1 MLSPQAR
8 VIEIPLDG
16 SENVLEIDCSQLPES
31 SFDICEVLDQEKS
44 HIKFYLIF
52 ALEYYR
58 QGKLDEAILLLKR
71 GLSKDTLS
79 DVLIKLPLINCLAN
93 IYIQKGKYLFVHDSS
108 RKSSLKNSSEIDS
121 LYDSFNSTQADIKSG
136 RDAFFQ
142 LAAALFKEA
151 DRISPDN
158 LTTLLGK
165 AILHLA
171 NNLFDLAYP
180 LFSAVLSKDPRSIP
194 ALLGIAKVQYSK
206 HLYSASLSSFQSIL
220 KISPNST
227 PDPRLGMALCF
238 SKLGNTHLAKLCLQR
253 SIQMNS
259 ENISAKILLSTI
271 LFNEAKDILTNNPSS
286 IIQDT
291 SINENLTDIINHSMS
306 LLKDSYKCD
315 PLNPS
320 LLLLLAERFFL
331 QKKYNL
337 SESFSKKA
345 FLLTDSP
352 VIQSVAQYYIAR
364 IYHSSS
370 NFSRAIELYQK
381 SLSLHPSNPLSRFG
395 LGKIQIYNSE
405 MAAAVSTFQNL
416 LTRFS
421 SCIEVID
428 SLAYLHSKLSNQKAQ
443 AIEYYELEI
452 NAILNNGRP
461 NFTGSS
467 FDNLDMF
474 SDPFLFLQCA
484 SLSESISISKAKS
497 YYISAKS
504 ILNSLYKDDKLK
516 SSLSKKYSLSEISNN
531 IGVLHLL
538 LNENELGLKEL
549 QSALHSLSDSA
560 ISTHGS
566 AADENINQA
575 SGPLSPTNSSQLPN
589 LSDPTIK
596 YNLARANETLGEYE
610 KAKELYTQ
618 ILDSYPNYIDA
629 ILRLA
634 MISFQIEQ
642 NIDLAQKYVD
652 NALKIE
658 SSNVNSLLVQ
668 SELQFAKLD
677 MKSGKKTLENILK
690 NVDRHDL
697 YSLCSLGNF
706 YLKSVRSDSHS
717 IILLKQS
724 MNHLSSPH
732 SSKTA
737 PGQAVNEK
745 GNLDALQSQ
754 YKSRINSLITYYKRA
769 CDFFRKCLALNPK
782 FVAAASGFGSIMAE
796 TGAFSEAK
804 DLFLEIREAQA
815 SYSMDSGL
823 IGFSGNNDNSLSL
836 NPSSN
841 SGLPSTNN
849 PLPNNV
855 STSSNSLVDSLSPS
869 NLGFE
874 LPMILSGGPLEDSLL
889 SVASNLAHIYN
900 ELGQYRSASNLYES
914 CIKRA
919 QLLTSNTKSNRT
931 NYGNILF
938 SRNLQLCYAKTLY
951 TQARVNKSIPTM
963 QQALSNLNHLCNES
977 IRLESSKS
985 DDSLSKSGFNKSDHV
1000 SNDSINATQ
1009 IINKSDSDLNSNTD
1023 NATTRLDDK
1032 HTSKDG
1038 ANTASSNITSK
1049 IVANIDYIQSDP
1061 PSEIP
1066 LLSVSN
1072 IDKATVLVDGC
1083 DPTLLYNLALAKQ
1096 NLAQMVSDLSIEQ
1109 CTLEELES
1117 VLSGLK
1123 ESNLVFVKL
1132 SKCKA
1137 SLSKLATSLKSGP
1150 KSGNLKIETDDSKNS
1165 TARDPS
1171 RSSKEKVPSFLKF
1184 SIDSSMA
1191 LYRANFGNFLF
1202 NSLESKIKKYTDQE
1216 EQKKLQAEASRKRRL
1231 ESKKLLEEQNLAK
1244 LEEQRAKDE
1253 AILTETQI
1261 KNDRL
1266 RAEMSNADAAAAY
1279 YDEHSNS
1286 DGNGAYKNHSLAG
1299 SGIDNDQGSKSNR
1312 LKKSVKKPR
1321 LEGRKLSNKL
1331 RKKTISNNQPDSY
1344 NADSFNHDSDFGN
1357 SNPEFD
1363 NKIEYSSD
1371 DIEPKNQYS
1380 NNEDNAFKKRR
1391 KDLLNIR
1398 RARRENNL
1406 SSEKRK
1412 IRYSSTNDFSNSDA
1426 GFKSNASNSDESK
1439 SIKPRKT
1446 VKRIQN
1452 KKRRNNIS
1460 SDDKSSGDDLSSHY
1474 DFENAESK
1482 RLSKDFNSFEEDS
1495 RKSKNSQIKRNR
1507 DNTDDSSALKRS
1519 KKNKYFA
1526 DESAKSNS
1534 KSLHETKTHSISN
1547 SKSKSTKSL
1556 SKTFK
1561 PSKVNSDEPGLATNN
1576 PDYSENDLFGID
1588 SELSSGLSSDL
1599 ASDLSDF

>member
-31 SFDICEVLDQEKS
+31 SFDICE
-44 HIKFYLIF
+44 
-52 ALEYYR
+52 LEYYR

-93 IYIQKGKYLFVHDSS
+93 IYIQKGKYLFAHDSN
-108 RKSSLKNSSEIDS
+108 RNSSLKNSSEIDS

-136 RDAFFQ
+136 KDAFFQ

-180 LFSAVLSKDPRSIP
+180 LFSAVLSKDHRSIP
-194 ALLGIAKVQYSK
+194 ALLGIAKVQYYK

-227 PDPRLGMALCF
+227 PDPRLGMAMCF
-238 SKLGNTHLAKLCLQR
+238 SKLGNPHLAKLCLQR

-259 ENISAKILLSTI
+259 KNITAKILLSTI
-271 LFNEAKDILTNNPSS
+271 LFNEAKDILTNSPSS
-286 IIQDT
+286 IAQDT
-291 SINENLTDIINHSMS
+291 SIYKNLTDLINHSMS
-306 LLKDSYKCD
+306 LLKDSYKCS

-331 QKKYNL
+331 QNKLDL
-337 SESFSKKA
+337 SKSFSKKA

-352 VIQSVAQYYIAR
+352 EIQSVAQYYLAR

-381 SLSLHPSNPLSRFG
+381 SLSFHPSNPLSRFG

-416 LTRFS
+416 LTRFP

-461 NFTGSS
+461 NFSGSS
-467 FDNLDMF
+467 TDNLDLF

-504 ILNSLYKDDKLK
+504 ILNNLCKDNKLK
-516 SSLSKKYSLSEISNN
+516 ISLSKKYSLSEISNN

-549 QSALHSLSDSA
+549 QYALLSLSSSTISTYDSA
-560 ISTHGS
+560 
-566 AADENINQA
+566 AADSINES
-575 SGPLSPTNSSQLPN
+575 SGSLSLNDSSQLPN
-589 LSDPTIK
+589 LSDPTIR
-596 YNLARANETLGEYE
+596 YNLARANESLGEFE

-629 ILRLA
+629 ILRLS

-642 NIDLAQKYVD
+642 NIDLAQTYVD
-652 NALKIE
+652 SALKID
-658 SSNVNSLLVQ
+658 SSNVTSLLVQ
-668 SELQFAKLD
+668 SELEFAKLD
-677 MKSGKKTLENILK
+677 IKSGKKTLENILK

-697 YSLCSLGNF
+697 YALCSLGNF

-717 IILLKQS
+717 IVLLKQS
-724 MNHLSSPH
+724 INHLSTPSH
-732 SSKTA
+732 SSKA
-737 PGQAVNEK
+737 VPGLAVNEK

-754 YKSRINSLITYYKRA
+754 YKSRVNSLTTYYKRA

-782 FVAAASGFGSIMAE
+782 FVAAASGFASIMAE

-815 SYSMDSGL
+815 SYSIDSGL
-823 IGFSGNNDNSLSL
+823 IGFSGNTDNTLCL
-836 NPSSN
+836 NTSSN
-841 SGLPSTNN
+841 SGLSSTTN
-849 PLPNNV
+849 PLPNTV
-855 STSSNSLVDSLSPS
+855 ATSSNSLVDSLSPS

-874 LPMILSGGPLEDSLL
+874 LPLILSGGPIEDSLL
-889 SVASNLAHIYN
+889 SVASNLAHIYS

-919 QLLTSNTKSNRT
+919 QLLTTNTKFNRT
-931 NYGNILF
+931 NIGNILF
-938 SRNLQLCYAKTLY
+938 SRNLQLCFAKTLY
-951 TQARVNKSIPTM
+951 TQARINKSIPTM

-977 IRLESSKS
+977 IRLESSKL
-985 DDSLSKSGFNKSDHV
+985 DDSLSKPNFVKSDLI
-1000 SNDSINATQ
+1000 SNDLSNATQ
-1009 IINKSDSDLNSNTD
+1009 NLHHSESELNNNTD
-1023 NATTRLDDK
+1023 NINTLPNVQY
-1032 HTSKDG
+1032 TSKDG
-1038 ANTASSNITSK
+1038 ASTASNNSTSK
-1049 IVANIDYIQSDP
+1049 VVVNADYIPSDHS
-1061 PSEIP
+1061 SEIP

-1083 DPTLLYNLALAKQ
+1083 DPILLYNLALAKQ

-1123 ESNLVFVKL
+1123 ESNSVFVKL
-1132 SKCKA
+1132 SKSKA
-1137 SLSKLATSLKSGP
+1137 SLSNLADSIKSSP
-1150 KSGNLKIETDDSKNS
+1150 KSINLKNVTDVSKS
-1165 TARDPS
+1165 ITSRDTS
-1171 RSSKEKVPSFLKF
+1171 RPSKEKVPSFLKF
-1184 SIDSSMA
+1184 GIDSSMA

-1202 NSLESKIKKYTDQE
+1202 NSLESKIKKYTNNE

-1244 LEEQRAKDE
+1244 IEEQRAKDE

-1286 DGNGAYKNHSLAG
+1286 DGNGAYKNASLAG
-1299 SGIDNDQGSKSNR
+1299 SGVDNDLGSKSNR
-1312 LKKSVKKPR
+1312 LKKSVRKPK
-1321 LEGRKLSNKL
+1321 LEGRKLTNKL
-1331 RKKTISNNQPDSY
+1331 RKKTISNNQLDS
-1344 NADSFNHDSDFGN
+1344 NNVDSFNHDSEFRN
-1357 SNPEFD
+1357 SNPGFD
-1363 NKIEYSSD
+1363 NKNEYSSD
-1371 DIEPKNQYS
+1371 DFGSKNQYA

-1391 KDLLNIR
+1391 KDLLNKR
-1398 RARRENNL
+1398 RARRENNPP
-1406 SSEKRK
+1406 SGKRK
-1412 IRYSSTNDFSNSDA
+1412 IGYSSNNDFSNSDV
-1426 GFKSNASNSDESK
+1426 GFKSNTSNSDDSK
-1439 SIKPRKT
+1439 TVKPRKT
-1446 VKRIQN
+1446 VRRIQN
-1452 KKRRNNIS
+1452 PKRRNNIS
-1460 SDDKSSGDDLSSHY
+1460 SDDKSSNDDTSKQY

-1482 RLSKDFNSFEEDS
+1482 HLSKDFNSSEEDS
-1495 RKSKNSQIKRNR
+1495 RKSKNSQIKRIR
-1507 DNTDDSSALKRS
+1507 DNTDDSSILKRP
-1519 KKNKYFA
+1519 KKNKYSA
-1526 DESAKSNS
+1526 DDSPKS
-1534 KSLHETKTHSISN
+1534 KPKFETKTHSISN
-1547 SKSKSTKSL
+1547 YKPKSTKS
-1556 SKTFK
+1556 STKIYK
-1561 PSKVNSDEPGLATNN
+1561 PSKIINNEPDLGTNN